1 MNTNDDA
8 LFLVSFFFHF
18 IEDTILSSIKVVF
31 EKKEK
36 KRGKKIRATQ
46 KSSLKQKTNF
56 ARHNTTL
63 HVKDHHV
70 LLRRLALAERRARE
84 RLGAAIDRRFSF
96 PNARFDVRVAV
107 FDARFRKRVF

>member
-1 MNTNDDA
+1 MMMRFFLS
-8 LFLVSFFFHF
+8 LFFPLYV
-18 IEDTILSSIKVVF
+18 EDTILSSIKVVF